1 LQEIVE
7 MTLNPQPTIVMR
19 GTLSVEEMGQ
29 WLPKAFWT
37 VSEFVTGAGGHLAG
51 PPFARY
57 EPVEGSPGHFEVEAG
72 FPVFVVIEGK
82 EDVFASELPG
92 GHTAHLWHI
101 GPYENMEADYHAL
114 SEWIAARHGKP
125 YGGPW
130 EVYHSD
136 PQKEPDPATWRTEIY
151 MPYHLDFI

>member
-1 LQEIVE
+1 LYEIVE
-7 MTLNPQPTIVMR
+7 MTLKPQPTLVMR
-19 GTLSVEEMGQ
+19 REISVEEMGT
-29 WLPKAFWT
+29 WLPMAFGVVARFIT
-37 VSEFVTGAGGHLAG
+37 EAGGHMAG

-57 EPVEGSPGHFEVEAG
+57 QPVEGQAGHFQTEAG

-82 EDVFASELPG
+82 GDVLASELPG
-92 GHTAHLWHI
+92 GHTAHLWYL
-101 GPYENMEADYHAL
+101 GPYDNMEPAYHAL
-114 SEWIAARHGKP
+114 EAWITERHGKP

-136 PQKEPDPATWRTEIY
+136 PVKEPDPATWRTEIY